1 MPSLNDPI
9 RIGDLDLPNR
19 VLMSPLTR
27 SRATE
32 DRIPTDLMLEY
43 YVQRA
48 SAGLIISEAT
58 CISPLSVGYERTPG
72 IWSEE
77 QVAGWR
83 RITDAV
89 HNAGGRISLQ
99 LWHVGRI
106 SHPILLNGET
116 PVAPSAI
123 APEGRVSLLRPEQSY
138 VTPRALAH
146 AEIAGIVEDYRRGA
160 ENAQR
165 AGFDGVELH
174 GANGYLLDQF
184 LQDSTNKR
192 TDEYGGSIEN
202 RARLML
208 EVVDAAISVW
218 GPQRVGL
225 HLSPRADIYSMGDS
239 DLLATFTHVSR
250 EMDKRNIAFLLAREH
265 QANDSIGA
273 ALKRTF
279 GGVYVANE
287 QFTVAQAEAAI
298 ADGAADAVA
307 FGVKFIANPDLP
319 ARIKSVAPLNEP
331 DPDTFY
337 VGGPKGYV
345 DYPSL
350 QRSPEVMDPD
360 TFSGIEERD
369 VNDAKESAHTF

>member
-1 MPSLNDPI
+1 MQSLNDPI

-27 SRATE
+27 SRATQ
-32 DRIPTDLMLEY
+32 DRIPTALMLEY

-72 IWSEE
+72 IWSDE

-106 SHPILLNGET
+106 SHPILLDGET

-123 APEGRVSLLRPEQSY
+123 APDGRVSLLRPYQSY
-138 VTPRALAH
+138 VTPRALAD
-146 AEIAGIVEDYRRGA
+146 AEIAGIVEDHRRGA

-184 LQDSTNKR
+184 LQDGTNKR
-192 TDEYGGSIEN
+192 ADEYGGSIEN

-208 EVVDAAISVW
+208 EAVDAAISVW
-218 GPQRVGL
+218 GSDRVGL
-225 HLSPRADIYSMGDS
+225 HLSPRADIHSMGDS

-250 EMDKRNIAFLLAREH
+250 EMGKRNLAFLLVRER
-265 QANDSIGA
+265 QAEDSIGV
-273 ALKRTF
+273 ALKQAF

-287 QFTVAQAEAAI
+287 QFSVETAERAI
-298 ADGAADAVA
+298 TEGAADAVA

-319 ARIKSVAPLNEP
+319 SRIKNGAPLNEP
-331 DPDTFY
+331 DPETFY
-337 VGGPKGYV
+337 VGGAKGYV
-345 DYPSL
+345 AYPAL
-350 QRSPEVMDPD
+350 QRSP
-360 TFSGIEERD
+360 TGSII
-369 VNDAKESAHTF
+369 

>member
-1 MPSLNDPI
+1 MPTLNDPI

-19 VLMSPLTR
+19 VLMAPLTR

-32 DRIPTDLMLEY
+32 DRVPTELMLEY

-72 IWSEE
+72 IWSDE

-83 RITDAV
+83 RTPA
-89 HNAGGRISLQ
+89 AGHHACSRIFLQ
-99 LWHVGRI
+99 LWHVGRV

-123 APEGRVSLLRPEQSY
+123 APEGRVGLLRPYQSY

-174 GANGYLLDQF
+174 GANGYLLDEF

-208 EVVDAAISVW
+208 EAVDAAISVL
-218 GPQRVGL
+218 GPQRGGL
-225 HLSPRADIYSMGDS
+225 HPSSRAGIHSMGGN
-239 DLLATFTHVSR
+239 DLLATFTYVSR
-250 EMDKRNIAFLLAREH
+250 EMHKRNLAFLLVREY
-265 QANDSIGA
+265 QASDSIGA
-273 ALKRTF
+273 ALKQAF

-287 QFTVAQAEAAI
+287 QFTVAQAEKAI
-298 ADGAADAVA
+298 TEEAVDGVG
-307 FGVKFIANPDLP
+307 FGVKFIANPGPP
-319 ARIKSVAPLNEP
+319 ARFKTAAPLNEP
-331 DPDTFY
+331 NPDTFY
-337 VGGPKGYV
+337 FVGPKGTV
-345 DYPSL
+345 
-350 QRSPEVMDPD
+350 
-360 TFSGIEERD
+360 
-369 VNDAKESAHTF
+369 AH

>member
-19 VLMSPLTR
+19 VLMAPLTR

-72 IWSEE
+72 IWSDE

-123 APEGRVSLLRPEQSY
+123 APDGRLSLLRPYQSY

-146 AEIAGIVEDYRRGA
+146 AEIAASLKTIAAGRRTPSG
-160 ENAQR
+160 R
-165 AGFDGVELH
+165 ALTGSSCTARTAIF
-174 GANGYLLDQF
+174 
-184 LQDSTNKR
+184 STNFYR
-192 TDEYGGSIEN
+192 TAQTSEPTSMA
-202 RARLML
+202 AR
-208 EVVDAAISVW
+208 SK
-218 GPQRVGL
+218 
-225 HLSPRADIYSMGDS
+225 
-239 DLLATFTHVSR
+239 T
-250 EMDKRNIAFLLAREH
+250 AR
-265 QANDSIGA
+265 G
-273 ALKRTF
+273 
-279 GGVYVANE
+279 
-287 QFTVAQAEAAI
+287 
-298 ADGAADAVA
+298 
-307 FGVKFIANPDLP
+307 
-319 ARIKSVAPLNEP
+319 
-331 DPDTFY
+331 
-337 VGGPKGYV
+337 
-345 DYPSL
+345 
-350 QRSPEVMDPD
+350 
-360 TFSGIEERD
+360 
-369 VNDAKESAHTF
+369 

>member
-32 DRIPTDLMLEY
+32 DRVPTDLMLEY
-43 YVQRA
+43 YVQRS

-58 CISPLSVGYERTPG
+58 NISPLSVGYERTPG
-72 IWSEE
+72 IWSDE
-77 QVAGWR
+77 QVVGWR

-89 HNAGGRISLQ
+89 HHAGGRIFLQ

-106 SHPILLNGET
+106 SHPILLSGET

-123 APEGRVSLLRPEQSY
+123 APDGRVSLLRPDHSY

-174 GANGYLLDQF
+174 GANGYLLDEF

-202 RARLML
+202 RARLKL
-208 EVVDAAISVW
+208 EAVDVAISVW

-225 HLSPRADIYSMGDS
+225 HLSPRADVHSMGDS

-250 EMDKRNIAFLLAREH
+250 EMDKRNLAFLLAREH
-265 QANDSIGA
+265 QGNDSIGA
-273 ALKRTF
+273 ALKQAF
-279 GGVYVANE
+279 GGVYVATE
-287 QFTVAQAEAAI
+287 TFTPAQAEEAMHQ
-298 ADGAADAVA
+298 GAA
-307 FGVKFIANPDLP
+307 GK
-319 ARIKSVAPLNEP
+319 
-331 DPDTFY
+331 
-337 VGGPKGYV
+337 
-345 DYPSL
+345 
-350 QRSPEVMDPD
+350 
-360 TFSGIEERD
+360 
-369 VNDAKESAHTF
+369 

>member
-27 SRATE
+27 SRATD
-32 DRIPTDLMLEY
+32 DRVPTELMLEY

-48 SAGLIISEAT
+48 SAGLIITEAT
-58 CISPLSVGYERTPG
+58 CISPLSVGYERAPG
-72 IWSEE
+72 ILSDE
-77 QVAGWR
+77 QIRGWR

-89 HNAGGRISLQ
+89 HSAGGRIFLQ

-123 APEGRVSLLRPEQSY
+123 APDGRLSLLRPYQSY

-160 ENAQR
+160 QNAQR

-174 GANGYLLDQF
+174 GANGYLLDEF

-192 TDEYGGSIEN
+192 TDEYGGPIEN

-208 EVVDAAISVW
+208 EAVDAAISVW

-225 HLSPRADIYSMGDS
+225 HLSPRADIHSMGHS

-250 EMDKRNIAFLLAREH
+250 EMDKRHLAFLLVREH

-273 ALKRTF
+273 ALKQAFR
-279 GGVYVANE
+279 GAYVANE
-287 QFTVAQAEAAI
+287 QFTVAQAERAI
-298 ADGAADAVA
+298 TEGAADAVA

-319 ARIKSVAPLNEP
+319 ARIKITAPLNGP
-331 DPDTFY
+331 TPKTFY
-337 VGGPKGYV
+337 VGGAKGYV
-345 DYPSL
+345 DYPAL
-350 QRSPEVMDPD
+350 QRSPA
-360 TFSGIEERD
+360 FSCI
-369 VNDAKESAHTF
+369 

>member
-1 MPSLNDPI
+1 MPTLNDPI

-19 VLMSPLTR
+19 VLMAPLTR
-27 SRATE
+27 ARATE
-32 DRIPTDLMLEY
+32 DRVPTHLMLEY

-58 CISPLSVGYERTPG
+58 CINPLSVGYERTPG
-72 IWSEE
+72 IWSDE
-77 QVAGWR
+77 QVAAWR

-89 HNAGGRISLQ
+89 HNAGGRIFQQ

-106 SHPILLNGET
+106 SHPILLKGET

-123 APEGRVSLLRPEQSY
+123 APEGRVNLLRPHQCY

-146 AEIAGIVEDYRRGA
+146 AEISGIVEDYRRGA

-174 GANGYLLDQF
+174 GANGYLLDEF

-208 EVVDAAISVW
+208 EAVDAAISVW
-218 GPQRVGL
+218 GSDRVGL
-225 HLSPRADIYSMGDS
+225 HLSPRADIHSMGDS

-250 EMDKRNIAFLLAREH
+250 AMDERELAFLLVREH
-265 QANDSIGA
+265 RAQDSIGA
-273 ALKRTF
+273 ALRQAF
-279 GGVYVANE
+279 RGVYVANE
-287 QFTVAQAEAAI
+287 QFTIEAAERAI
-298 ADGAADAVA
+298 AEGAADAVA
-307 FGVKFIANPDLP
+307 FGEKFIANPDLP
-319 ARIKSVAPLNEP
+319 ARIKTGAPLNEP
-331 DPDTFY
+331 DPETFY
-337 VGGPKGYV
+337 GGGAKGYV
-345 DYPSL
+345 DYPAL
-350 QRSPEVMDPD
+350 QPE
-360 TFSGIEERD
+360 SGSYQDSTSFRRIGER
-369 VNDAKESAHTF
+369 